1 MVDVPLLGQG
11 KKPEP
16 KAAQQGNEPAGVTTA
31 FMAYMDTEGQWV
43 ITPDINTS
51 IIPARE
57 PTPDEMYACAC
68 IVQKDFSA
76 QAAAQA
82 TVTLQMM
89 QAQAIANQQANMAMQ
104 QKLAQGK

>member
-1 MVDVPLLGQG
+1 MGEVPLLGQN
-11 KKPEP
+11 KPD
-16 KAAQQGNEPAGVTTA
+16 KPAETKTLEVTDVTTA
-31 FMAYMDTEGQWV
+31 FMAYMDTDGQWV

-51 IIPARE
+51 VIPARE

-68 IVQKDFSA
+68 IVQKDFAA

-89 QAQAIANQQANMAMQ
+89 QAQAIANQQANMVMQ
-104 QKLAQGK
+104 QKLAQAK